1 MSYSDEQFMQRCL
14 QLAALGEY
22 YVAPNPM
29 VGAVIV
35 SADGRI
41 IGEGWHRR
49 YGGPHA
55 EVNAFSSVKPK
66 DEPLLSEATIYVS
79 LEPCS
84 HFGKTPPCAD
94 LIVRKGVKRVVI
106 ACLDPN
112 PLVAGNGVRKLRE
125 AGIEV
130 ESGIMENEARQLNKR
145 FFCLH
150 EKHRPYI
157 ILKWAQSADGFIAPL
172 NQQRGERV
180 VFSTPQT
187 KLLVHKMRAENMAIL
202 VGVNTIISDNPRL
215 LTTHWQGRNPLR
227 IVLDSHNRIPKDAIV
242 LTDSN
247 LTWVIT
253 GDTKWESAV
262 KQMAERNIHSVLVEG
277 GAKVLQSVLQ
287 SGIYDELHIEI
298 NPKVYLKEGIKA
310 PAVDTLNFDFEELD
324 GNKLLKFT
332 KI

>member
-55 EVNAFSSVKPK
+55 EVNAFASVKSE

-242 LTDSN
+242 LTDGN

>member
-1 MSYSDEQFMQRCL
+1 MIYSDEFFMRRCL

-35 SADGRI
+35 STDNKI
-41 IGEGWHRR
+41 IGEGWHRQ

-55 EVNAFSSVKPK
+55 EVNAFLSVKPEDERLLK
-66 DEPLLSEATIYVS
+66 DATIYVS

-84 HFGKTPPCAD
+84 HYGKTPPCAD
-94 LIVRKGVKRVVI
+94 LIIRKQVKRVVV
-106 ACLDPN
+106 ALLDPN
-112 PLVAGNGVRKLRE
+112 PLVAGNGLRKLQE

-130 ESGIMENEARQLNKR
+130 KQGVLEQEARELNKR

-150 EKHRPYI
+150 EQHRPYI

-172 NQQRGERV
+172 NQQKGERV
-180 VFSTPQT
+180 VFSTPHT
-187 KLLVHKMRAENMAIL
+187 KQLVHKMRAENMAIL

-227 IVLDSHNRIPKDAIV
+227 IVLDTNCRTPKDAKV
-242 LTDSN
+242 LTDGN
-247 LTWVIT
+247 PTWIIT
-253 GDTKWESAV
+253 DNTKWENV
-262 KQMAERNIHSVLVEG
+262 VEQMAQKNIHSVLVEG
-277 GAKVLQSVLQ
+277 GAKVLESILQ
-287 SGIYDELHIEI
+287 SGVYDEVHIEI

-310 PAVDTLNFDFEELD
+310 PMLSTLNFDSETVD
-324 GNKLLKFT
+324 GNRLLVYRK
-332 KI
+332 

>member
-55 EVNAFSSVKPK
+55 EVNAFASVKSE

-130 ESGIMENEARQLNKR
+130 ESGIMENEARQL
-145 FFCLH
+145 
-150 EKHRPYI
+150 
-157 ILKWAQSADGFIAPL
+157 D
-172 NQQRGERV
+172 
-180 VFSTPQT
+180 
-187 KLLVHKMRAENMAIL
+187 
-202 VGVNTIISDNPRL
+202 
-215 LTTHWQGRNPLR
+215 
-227 IVLDSHNRIPKDAIV
+227 
-242 LTDSN
+242 
-247 LTWVIT
+247 
-253 GDTKWESAV
+253 
-262 KQMAERNIHSVLVEG
+262 EG
-277 GAKVLQSVLQ
+277 GKYGYSRGGKHYHKRQSTTAYHSLAGQKSASYSVRQ
-287 SGIYDELHIEI
+287 
-298 NPKVYLKEGIKA
+298 
-310 PAVDTLNFDFEELD
+310 
-324 GNKLLKFT
+324 
-332 KI
+332 